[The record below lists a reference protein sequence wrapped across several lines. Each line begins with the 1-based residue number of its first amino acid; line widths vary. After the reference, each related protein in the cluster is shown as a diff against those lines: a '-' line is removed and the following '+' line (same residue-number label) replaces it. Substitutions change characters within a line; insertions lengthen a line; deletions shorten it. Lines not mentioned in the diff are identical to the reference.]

1 MEKQNKETLPDS
13 KQSKITKADQEIIEQ
28 VRKNPDLTS
37 DAKENIIATMEMYS
51 GPIPHPNILA
61 GYDALYKGAA
71 KKIIDNGIAESE
83 HRRKLESAR
92 QKRRGR
98 LAWASMII
106 LALICTIFMIGS
118 FWLIIWLIMS
128 NHKIIGSIFGGSAF
142 VVLVGTFFNKIS
154 ELTDVNDISTNKN
167 KDDEKVSE

>member
-51 GPIPHPNILA
+51 GPIPHPKILA
-61 GYDALYKGAA
+61 VYDALYKGAA

-118 FWLIIWLIMS
+118 FWLIMS
-128 NHKIIGSIFGGSAF
+128 NHKIIGSIFGVSAF
-142 VVLVGTFFNKIS
+142 LVLVGTFFNKIS